1 MDLTGIT
8 NHNEYFTNHYLTS
21 IFEENAKE
29 TISAWRDAS
38 RSGVEDELAD
48 DDFDFSESDDYKED
62 ISADA
67 SKDDK
72 PKTPWSLLRNS
83 GRLCVSVQKRQEYS
97 RNDSQNMS
105 LIKDLAD
112 SYLNSLGYP
121 QAEPLVVQQSDTLS
135 VPIYLEMKKAS
146 GAPALWVLLCFT
158 NDQDSSMMDEKAF
171 DSSGLDKDS
180 SITPLVSELSNE
192 DLATKI
198 FFGASEP
205 PRWLL
210 FIGMD
215 GIALVDRLKWNEK
228 RYLHFDLETIFSR
241 KEESTLQAVSIFLH
255 RESLCPDEG
264 FSLMDKLTD
273 NSHRHANGVSQN
285 LKYALREAIE
295 LLGNEVLHDLEY
307 NKHID
312 LEANPVDTDQ
322 LTMECLRYMYR
333 MLFVLFIESRPE
345 LGYAPIKARS
355 YMTGYSL
362 EHLREIADEARE
374 DVSEIG
380 EGYYIQETLSKQFDM
395 IYNGYPDEDKKE
407 LGRVSLKEAFI
418 VEPLKAHIF
427 DSKYTKLIG
436 EAKLRNN
443 VMLKIIT
450 LMSIS
455 RGKGKKSTKGRI
467 SYSTLGINQMGAVYE
482 ALLSY
487 RGFIATETLYE
498 VKNKKDEFDEL
509 KVGYFVP
516 ERELE
521 NYDED
526 ERVRYESGD
535 MKGKLRKYEKGEYI
549 YRLAGREREKS
560 ASYYTPEVLTQCLVK
575 YALKE
580 LLKDKTSDDILKLAI
595 CEPAMGS
602 AAFLNEAVNQL
613 AEAYV
618 ELKQKESGILVSHE
632 DRPQELQKV
641 KMFLADRCVYGIDL
655 NPVAVE
661 LAEVSLWLNTIYKG
675 AFVPW
680 FRAQLFNGNSLIG
693 ARRQVYPIVQLEAK
707 KTPDRWWENTPVRVK
722 PGKAAAPKNHVYH
735 FLTGDPGMASYPDKV
750 IKGLAPDEIK
760 ELKAWNKDFNKP
772 YTTSE
777 VETLTRITS
786 VIDKLWRKQINH
798 LRSVRGRTTDAL
810 SIYGRTEDVAEASTT
825 IREKDDIF
833 DQLYRTV
840 GGDNAS
846 PYARLKFAMDYW
858 CALWFWPIKDAEL
871 LPTRSEFFFDM
882 DLILEGTVESVS
894 SAQMTMF
901 EETELDLM
909 ADEIRDTYSGY
920 AWNDIGKVNLN
931 DMCRLNP
938 RLAMSRQIAQQQH
951 FFHWELEFADIFADK
966 GGFDLILG
974 NPPWIRMEWK
984 EQNVLSDKNPLF
996 SVKDLT
1002 ATQTVQQRAE
1012 ALKDKET
1019 EDLYFLEYE
1028 SMLGI
1033 KNFLNAQQNYC
1044 DLKGQQSNLYKCFLP
1059 QAWTFGLSKGISAYL
1074 HPDSIYD
1081 DPGGELLRKS
1091 VNSRLRFHF
1100 QFANEKLLFPEVFGR
1115 SKFSIN
1121 IYRYSQQSD
1130 FDSISNL
1137 YDPITIDECYDDSI
1151 AGNIPGIKDD
1161 KGGWNIKGH
1170 PSRVIHIAKKELMV
1184 FAKLLDGS
1192 NEWSVARLPAIHAKE
1207 MIDVLK
1213 LLASHQIH
1221 IGSKELEVFA
1231 SDMWDETYSQK
1242 NNIIARNVNFPDS
1255 LNQAIY
1261 SGPHI
1266 TVANPM
1272 FKCPR
1277 SICELKSDFDCIDL
1291 TNIPNDYLQRCNYV
1305 PSASINEYIKAIP
1318 LTPWNV
1324 KFTNEYRVSQRNM
1337 INASNERTLSSVIIP
1352 PNCAHIH
1359 TILSL
1364 CFRNLTGYASGLMA
1378 SIPFDFFIKVTG
1390 KSHADFDVIS
1400 KLPIPLEAST
1410 RYEIVARSL
1419 LLNCLTKYYSDL
1431 WKSEWN
1437 ELFLSYQWSKI
1448 DSRLHL
1454 DKFSALS
1461 PDWTWHTP
1469 LRTDF
1474 ERYQALVELDVLSA
1488 MALGMTL
1495 DQLKTIYRIQ
1505 FPVMQ
1510 NYETDTWYDQNGR
1523 IVFTINRSLTG
1534 VGFQRAEWE
1543 KIKNASSGT
1552 FTRKIKDDTL
1562 PGGPVERV
1570 IEYAAPFD
1578 RCDRVQDFETAWK
1591 FFESKYKPSKKQKS

>member
-38 RSGVEDELAD
+38 RSSAEGELAD
-48 DDFDFSESDDYKED
+48 DDFDLSETDRDDYDNEV
-62 ISADA
+62 DA
-67 SKDDK
+67 KKDDK
-72 PKTPWSLLRNS
+72 AKTPWSLMRNS
-83 GRLCVSVQKRQEYS
+83 GRLFVSVQKRQAFS
-97 RNDSQNMS
+97 RTDSQNMS
-105 LIKDLAD
+105 LIKELAD

-121 QAEPLVVQQSDTLS
+121 EAEPLVVQQSDTLS

-158 NDQDSSMMDEKAF
+158 KEQDCSMMDEKAF
-171 DSSGLDKDS
+171 DSSELDKDALN
-180 SITPLVSELSNE
+180 TPFVSELSNE

-210 FIGMD
+210 FIGLD

-241 KEESTLQAVSIFLH
+241 KEESTLQAVSVFLH

-273 NSHRHANGVSQN
+273 SSHRHANGVSQN

-427 DSKYTKLIG
+427 DPKYTKLIG
-436 EAKLRNN
+436 EAKLRNK

-455 RGKGKKSTKGRI
+455 RGKGKKSTRGRI

-526 ERVRYESGD
+526 ERVRYDSGE
-535 MKGKLRKYEKGEYI
+535 MKGMLRKYEKGEYI

-613 AEAYV
+613 AEAYI
-618 ELKQKESGILVSHE
+618 ELKQKESGVLVSHE

-680 FRAQLFNGNSLIG
+680 FMAQLFNGNSLIG
-693 ARRQVYPIVQLEAK
+693 ARRQVYPIVQLQAT
-707 KTPDRWWENTPVRVK
+707 KTPDRWWENAPVRVK
-722 PGKAAAPKNHVYH
+722 PGKAGAPKNHVYH

-810 SIYGRTEDVAEASTT
+810 SIYGRTEDVAEASTS

-858 CALWFWPIKDAEL
+858 CSLWFWPIRDAEL
-871 LPTRSEFFFDM
+871 LPSRSEFFFDM

-901 EETELDLM
+901 EVTELDLM

-974 NPPWIRMEWK
+974 NPPWIKMSWN
-984 EQNVLSDKNPLF
+984 EQAVLSDKKPMF

-1002 ATQTVQQRAE
+1002 ATQTSLQRAE
-1012 ALKDKET
+1012 TLKDRATET
-1019 EDLYFLEYE
+1019 LYFAEYE
-1028 SMLGI
+1028 SMVGI
-1033 KNFLNAQQNYC
+1033 KNFLNAQQNYY
-1044 DLKGQQSNLYKCFLP
+1044 DLKGQQPNLYKCFLP
-1059 QAWTFGLSKGISAYL
+1059 QAWSFDNPKGVIAFL
-1074 HPDSIYD
+1074 HPEGIYD

-1091 VNSRLRFHF
+1091 VISRLRFHF
-1100 QFANEKLLFPEVFGR
+1100 QFVNEKMLFPEVNDR

-1121 IYRYSQQSD
+1121 VYSYSQQSD

-1137 YDPITIDECYDDSI
+1137 YDPITIDECYDNSI
-1151 AGNIPGIKDD
+1151 IGNIPGIKDD
-1161 KGGWNIKGH
+1161 KGDWNINGH
-1170 PSRVIHIAKKELMV
+1170 PSRVIHMAKKELMV

-1192 NEWSVARLPAIHAKE
+1192 SEWSEARLPAIHTQE

-1213 LLASHQIH
+1213 
-1221 IGSKELEVFA
+1221 VFA
-1231 SDMWDETYSQK
+1231 SQQTYIGNKEIKVFYTVMWDESNAQK
-1242 NNIIARNVNFPDS
+1242 SNVIARNVNFPDS
-1255 LNQAIY
+1255 LNKAIL

-1266 TVANPM
+1266 NVGNPM

-1277 SICELKSDFDCIDL
+1277 SKCELKSDFDCIDL
-1291 TNIPNDYLQRCNYV
+1291 TNIPDDYLQRCNYQPATSLDEYVKNV
-1305 PSASINEYIKAIP
+1305 PITSWGSKY
-1318 LTPWNV
+1318 TS
-1324 KFTNEYRVSQRNM
+1324 EYRIFQRKMVNS
-1337 INASNERTLSSVIIP
+1337 NNERSLFSAIAP
-1352 PNCAHIH
+1352 PGVCHIDG
-1359 TILSL
+1359 IFSL
-1364 CFRNLTGYASGLMA
+1364 CIPKSTGYL
-1378 SIPFDFFIKVTG
+1378 
-1390 KSHADFDVIS
+1390 
-1400 KLPIPLEAST
+1400 ST
-1410 RYEIVARSL
+1410 VA
-1419 LLNCLTKYYSDL
+1419 N
-1431 WKSEWN
+1431 
-1437 ELFLSYQWSKI
+1437 
-1448 DSRLHL
+1448 
-1454 DKFSALS
+1454 
-1461 PDWTWHTP
+1461 
-1469 LRTDF
+1469 LR
-1474 ERYQALVELDVLSA
+1474 
-1488 MALGMTL
+1488 
-1495 DQLKTIYRIQ
+1495 KTIC
-1505 FPVMQ
+1505 
-1510 NYETDTWYDQNGR
+1510 ETCTKARNQAQVNNFAFLY
-1523 IVFTINRSLTG
+1523 
-1534 VGFQRAEWE
+1534 
-1543 KIKNASSGT
+1543 
-1552 FTRKIKDDTL
+1552 
-1562 PGGPVERV
+1562 
-1570 IEYAAPFD
+1570 
-1578 RCDRVQDFETAWK
+1578 
-1591 FFESKYKPSKKQKS
+1591 

>member
-8 NHNEYFTNHYLTS
+8 NCNEYFSNHYLAS
-21 IFEENAKE
+21 IFEENAKD

-38 RSGVEDELAD
+38 RSSAEDELAD
-48 DDFDFSESDDYKED
+48 DASHQVPNNSDFSDRDDYESKAEARKENN
-62 ISADA
+62 A
-67 SKDDK
+67 
-72 PKTPWSLLRNS
+72 KTPWSLLRDS
-83 GRLCVSVQKRQEYS
+83 GRLFASVQKRQMHS
-97 RNDSQNMS
+97 RSDTQNMS
-105 LIKDLAD
+105 LIKELAD

-158 NDQDSSMMDEKAF
+158 KDQDSSMMDEKAF
-171 DSSGLDKDS
+171 DSSVLDKDAL
-180 SITPLVSELSNE
+180 ITPFVSELSNE
-192 DLATKI
+192 DLATNI

-210 FIGMD
+210 FIGLT

-228 RYLHFDLETIFSR
+228 RYLHFDLEIIFSR
-241 KEESTLQAVSIFLH
+241 KEESTLQAVSVFLH
-255 RESLCPDEG
+255 RESLCPYEG
-264 FSLMDKLTD
+264 SSLMDKLND

-436 EAKLRNN
+436 EAKLRNK

-455 RGKGKKSTKGRI
+455 RGKGKRSSIGRI

-526 ERVRYESGD
+526 DRVRYDSGE

-613 AEAYV
+613 AEAYI
-618 ELKQKESGILVSHE
+618 ELKQKETCVLISHE

-693 ARRQVYPIVQLEAK
+693 ARSQVYPISQLEAIK
-707 KTPDRWWENTPVRVK
+707 AGRWWENAPVRVQ
-722 PGKAAAPKNHVYH
+722 PGKATAPKNHVYH
-735 FLTGDPGMASYPDKV
+735 FLTGDPGMANYPDKV

-760 ELKAWNKDFNKP
+760 ALRSWSRGFNKP
-772 YTTSE
+772 YESNE
-777 VETLTRITS
+777 IETLVRITG
-786 VIDKLWRKQINH
+786 VVDKLWGKQINH

-810 SIYGRTEDVAEASTT
+810 SIYGHTEDVAEVPTT

-858 CALWFWPIKDAEL
+858 CALWFWPIRDAEL

-882 DLILEGTVESVS
+882 DLILEGPVESVS
-894 SAQMTMF
+894 SKT
-901 EETELDLM
+901 
-909 ADEIRDTYSGY
+909 
-920 AWNDIGKVNLN
+920 
-931 DMCRLNP
+931 NP
-938 RLAMSRQIAQQQH
+938 RLALAKKISLQQR

-974 NPPWIRMEWK
+974 NPPWIKLEWK
-984 EQNVLSDKNPLF
+984 ELNVLSDKDPIF
-996 SVKDLT
+996 AVKDLT
-1002 ATQTVQQRAE
+1002 ATQTAYQRQE
-1012 ALKDKET
+1012 ALKDASLEA
-1019 EDLYFLEYE
+1019 LYFLEYE

-1033 KNFLNAQQNYC
+1033 KNFLNAQQNYSE
-1044 DLKGQQSNLYKCFLP
+1044 LKGQQSNLYKCFLP
-1059 QAWTFGLSKGISAYL
+1059 QAWTFGLASGISAFL
-1074 HPDSIYD
+1074 HPDGIYD
-1081 DPGGELLRKS
+1081 DPHGETLRKI
-1091 VNSRLRFHF
+1091 VNSRLQYHF
-1100 QFANEKLLFPEVFGR
+1100 QFVNEKKLFLEIDHHTT
-1115 SKFSIN
+1115 FSIN
-1121 IYRYSQQSD
+1121 IYGAPREAF

-1137 YDPITIDECYDDSI
+1137 FEPSTIEQCYDESI
-1151 AGNIPGIKDD
+1151 SGSVPGIKNESNE
-1161 KGGWNIKGH
+1161 WNVNGH
-1170 PSRVIHIAKKELMV
+1170 PGRVIHVTRKELLL
-1184 FAKLLDGS
+1184 FSKTLDGS
-1192 NEWSVARLPAIHAKE
+1192 CEWLEARLPAIHSRE
-1207 MIDVLK
+1207 MIDVISLFA
-1213 LLASHQIH
+1213 LQPICV
-1221 IGSKELEVFA
+1221 GSKDLEVF
-1231 SDMWDETYSQK
+1231 SSVMWDETNSQK
-1242 NNIIARNVNFPDS
+1242 INIMSRNVSFPDS
-1255 LNQAIY
+1255 IEKAIY

-1266 TVANPM
+1266 NVGNPL
-1272 FKCPR
+1272 FKCSR
-1277 SICELKSDFDCIDL
+1277 ANAVLNSDYDCVDL
-1291 TNIPNDYLQRCNYV
+1291 VNAPDDYLQRCNYQ
-1305 PSASINEYIKAIP
+1305 PSMPMDEYIKLIQI
-1318 LTPWNV
+1318 TNSER
-1324 KFTNEYRVSQRNM
+1324 FTDNYRVAQRQMVDPNG
-1337 INASNERTLSSVIIP
+1337 ERTLLSAIIP
-1352 PNCAHIH
+1352 PGVCHING
-1359 TILSL
+1359 IISL
-1364 CFRNLTGYASGLMA
+1364 CFRELTGFAAGLMA
-1378 SIPFDFFIKVTG
+1378 SIPYDYFIRALG
-1390 KSHADFDVIS
+1390 IS
-1400 KLPIPLEAST
+1400 NAHFNVLTKLPIPLET
-1410 RYEIVARSL
+1410 VNRKEIVARSL
-1419 LLNCLTKYYSDL
+1419 LLNCLTKHYSDL
-1431 WKSEWN
+1431 WKSEWS
-1437 ELFLSYQWSKI
+1437 ESFCSYSWSKADPRLGPDKFLS
-1448 DSRLHL
+1448 
-1454 DKFSALS
+1454 LS
-1461 PDWTWHTP
+1461 SGWTWHTP
-1469 LRTDF
+1469 LRTDY
-1474 ERYQALVELDVLSA
+1474 ERRQALVELDVLSA

-1505 FPVMQ
+1505 FPIMQ
-1510 NYETDTWYDQNGR
+1510 KYEADTWYDQ
-1523 IVFTINRSLTG
+1523 
-1534 VGFQRAEWE
+1534 
-1543 KIKNASSGT
+1543 
-1552 FTRKIKDDTL
+1552 
-1562 PGGPVERV
+1562 
-1570 IEYAAPFD
+1570 
-1578 RCDRVQDFETAWK
+1578 
-1591 FFESKYKPSKKQKS
+1591 